1 MYSKLDMTLKKGIV
15 KLNLKQLYYC
25 IDVFSKDTVANIK
38 DITAS
43 LLPKAP
49 GLFAICVVSYVK
61 PWKLQ
66 RDVVFLCLQKLALG
80 VLLDPHKFRPLCIKT
95 CCISTTHRHM
105 RLGGGVGGTV
115 LPPSP
120 QNFLE
125 NPKIQAES
133 VEVWANFFKRHRDS
147 GKKKKNLW
155 PTPSPQ
161 IQIVSYAYALSIWD
175 HISHPAHKFS
185 ALSALLWCQFLG

>member
-80 VLLDPHKFRPLCIKT
+80 VLLDLHKFRPLCIKT

-105 RLGGGVGGTV
+105 RLGGGWGA
-115 LPPSP
+115 LCCPPPPP
-120 QNFLE
+120 QNFWKI
-125 NPKIQAES
+125 PKFRQNLLKFGQIFLKGTEILA
-133 VEVWANFFKRHRDS
+133 
-147 GKKKKNLW
+147 KKKKLVAHPLPPNPNSLICLCIKHMG
-155 PTPSPQ
+155 P
-161 IQIVSYAYALSIWD
+161 
-175 HISHPAHKFS
+175 HITS
-185 ALSALLWCQFLG
+185 CT

>member
-1 MYSKLDMTLKKGIV
+1 MTIVSRCKLDMTLKKGIV

-25 IDVFSKDTVANIK
+25 IDVFSKDAVANIK

-80 VLLDPHKFRPLCIKT
+80 VLLDLHKFRPLCIKT

-105 RLGGGVGGTV
+105 RLGGGWGA
-115 LPPSP
+115 LCCPPP
-120 QNFLE
+120 PPKFLE

-147 GKKKKNLW
+147 GKKKKTCG
-155 PTPSPQ
+155 PPPPPKS
-161 IQIVSYAYALSIWD
+161 
-175 HISHPAHKFS
+175 K
-185 ALSALLWCQFLG
+185 